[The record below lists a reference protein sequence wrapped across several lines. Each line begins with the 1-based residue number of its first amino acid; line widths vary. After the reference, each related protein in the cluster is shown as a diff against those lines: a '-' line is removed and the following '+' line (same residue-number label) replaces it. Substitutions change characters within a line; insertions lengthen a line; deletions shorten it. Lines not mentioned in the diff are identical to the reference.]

1 MDFPIYF
8 VGPGLMFIAYP
19 EAIAKMPAPHL
30 WAVLFFIMLI
40 TVGLDTQVCL
50 IHLFLLNNTIYL
62 YIYGSV
68 YLYMTLLFEFY
79 QTFDDCT

>member
-1 MDFPIYF
+1 MIRNYYSKQDIAFKKYYDTFLMAFPIYF
-8 VGPGLMFIAYP
+8 LGPGLMFIAYP

-50 IHLFLLNNTIYL
+50 I
-62 YIYGSV
+62 
-68 YLYMTLLFEFY
+68 
-79 QTFDDCT
+79 